1 MEIVKEKKSMR
12 DPATIDGG
20 VFYRAAKRNG
30 LATDNR
36 TLNMILK
43 TAKDKK
49 ISVSKAAKEVA
60 ERLK

>member
-1 MEIVKEKKSMR
+1 MR